1 MLNDI
6 IDPEFFKI
14 LKDGARRILENDR
27 VRVLVHN
34 DGDGASSAILLC
46 TALRRK
52 GVKFDLSFIKS
63 LDPENFRRKIQESP
77 DMFTIIADAGSDQA
91 QYIPEFDNIVILD
104 HHFFKR
110 VEFRG
115 LNINARDY
123 GVDGTREACGA
134 TMSFLMD
141 LAMDEKNSDL
151 LPFMISGSIAD
162 KQDIGGFR
170 GLNSTLIE
178 HYGKSLNVK
187 HSLNLEGDTLQDA
200 LTFSVDPFIYGLSG
214 DPEKVKSTLI
224 GIGIDP
230 ATTLKSITDPDSK
243 KLFELLALRLL
254 ERGVSSESIKYLE
267 SDIIHFD
274 SLGFSS
280 KELATII
287 DGNAKIGEN
296 GIPIAYFLGDVSMK
310 ELMLNNWRIYKSKLM
325 EYSYRVF
332 KEIFEEK
339 NVRYFYAPEQEMTGA
354 ISGILTLYVLKQDKP
369 LVGFNVGENDTKVSS
384 RAARP
389 LVVRGLN
396 LSEVM
401 KESAAQ
407 VGGSGGGHDIAAGAI
422 IPRGKEKQF
431 IEIANN
437 IINGQIGA
445 LEQDIA

>member
-1 MLNDI
+1 MLKDTI
-6 IDPEFFKI
+6 VPEFFNI
-14 LKDGARRILENDR
+14 LKEGSRKILENDK

-46 TALRRK
+46 TALRRN
-52 GVKFDLSFIKS
+52 GIKFDLSFIKS
-63 LDPENFRRKIQESP
+63 LDPENFRRRIQESP
-77 DMFTIIADAGSDQA
+77 EMFTVIADAGSDQA

-104 HHFFKR
+104 HHFFKKG
-110 VEFRG
+110 EFKG

-123 GVDGTREACGA
+123 GIDGTREACGA
-134 TMSFLMD
+134 TMSFLMA
-141 LAMDEKNSDL
+141 LAIDEKNSDL
-151 LPFMISGSIAD
+151 LPFMISGAIAD

-170 GLNSTLIE
+170 GLNAALIE
-178 HYGKSLNVK
+178 HYGKSFPVK
-187 HSLNLEGDTLQDA
+187 HTLNLEGSTVQDA
-200 LTFSVDPFIYGLSG
+200 LTFSVDPFVYGLSG
-214 DPEKVKSTLI
+214 NPDNVKIALA
-224 GIGIDP
+224 GIGIDGALP
-230 ATTLKSITDPDSK
+230 LDSISEVDSK
-243 KLFELLALRLL
+243 KLYEFLALKLL

-267 SDIIHFD
+267 SDLIYFKE
-274 SLGFSS
+274 LGFSS

-287 DGNAKIGEN
+287 DGNSKIGEN
-296 GIPIAYFLGDVSMK
+296 SIPVAYFLGDSSLKESMI
-310 ELMLNNWRIYKSKLM
+310 NNWRIYKSKLI

-369 LVGFNVGENDTKVSS
+369 LVGFNVGESDTKVSS
-384 RAARP
+384 RASRP
-389 LVVRGLN
+389 LVNRGLN

-401 KESAAQ
+401 KESSTQ

-437 IINGQIGA
+437 IIGGQLGR
-445 LEQDIA
+445 